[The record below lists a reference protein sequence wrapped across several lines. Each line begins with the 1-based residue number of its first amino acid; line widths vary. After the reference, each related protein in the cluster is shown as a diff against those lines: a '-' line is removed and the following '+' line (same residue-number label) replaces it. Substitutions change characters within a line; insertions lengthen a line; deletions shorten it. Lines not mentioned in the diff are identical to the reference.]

1 MKESLSFPALFHAT
15 DEESVAAQLTF
26 TRLSAVRLVSLVAVA
41 AIAVLTPIVGR
52 WAPVIALLPITFAV
66 CSELL
71 LLIHKPDRRWH
82 ELRAIAESSKSL
94 AWRYQVGGSPFGL
107 GLSRAAEIDQDFLH
121 RIRDIVD
128 RFRGLGLPPAANSQ
142 ITQDMRKLRNEPLET
157 RKSKYRVLRLAD
169 QQKWYEENAKYNR
182 RLATR
187 YQVGLL
193 VVEIVALGTAVVGAI
208 WAWPIS
214 VYSIFSAL
222 AIAGVGWFQIKR
234 YSSHAESYALA
245 SHEIASVISHIDSI
259 HCEEDWEDFV
269 AEAEQV
275 ISREHSVWLGLHSI
289 LPPSR

>member
-1 MKESLSFPALFHAT
+1 MSFPALFHAT
-15 DEESVAAQLTF
+15 DEESVSAQLTF

-41 AIAVLTPIVGR
+41 GIAVLTPLVGR
-52 WAPVIALLPITFAV
+52 WAPVIALVPITFAV

-107 GLSRAAEIDQDFLH
+107 GQLRAEEIDQNFLL
-121 RIRDIVD
+121 RIKDIVD
-128 RFRGLGLPPAANSQ
+128 RFRGLALPPATNSQ

-157 RKSKYRVLRLAD
+157 RKSKYRVFRLDD
-169 QQKWYEENAKYNR
+169 QRKWYEEKAKYNR
-182 RLATR
+182 RLSTR

-193 VVEIVALGTAVVGAI
+193 VVEIVALGAAVVGAV

-234 YSSHAESYALA
+234 YSSHAETYAVA
-245 SHEIASVISHIDSI
+245 SHELASVISLIDSI
-259 HCEEDWEDFV
+259 RCEEDWEEFV
-269 AEAEQV
+269 AEAEQI
-275 ISREHSVWLGLHSI
+275 ISREHSVWLGSHSM
-289 LPPSR
+289 LPASR